1 MKTQLRKK
9 YERKLKNILE
19 ELEDDKV
26 DIETINDYF
35 KELAEPSNIS
45 HLNDLIIKLK
55 EITSELGLDFE
66 KEVVFKLTDSEISAL
81 NLFYKI

>member
-1 MKTQLRKK
+1 MKTQLHKK
-9 YERKLKNILE
+9 YERKLENILE
-19 ELEDDKV
+19 ELENDKA

>member
-26 DIETINDYF
+26 DIKTINDYF

-55 EITSELGLDFE
+55 EITSELGLDLE
-66 KEVVFKLTDSEISAL
+66 KEVVLKLTDSEISAL

>member
-26 DIETINDYF
+26 DIKTINDYF

>member
-9 YERKLKNILE
+9 YEKKLKNILE

-26 DIETINDYF
+26 DIKTINDYF

-55 EITSELGLDFE
+55 EITSELGLDLE

>member
-26 DIETINDYF
+26 DIKTINDYF

-55 EITSELGLDFE
+55 EITSELGLDHE

>member
-9 YERKLKNILE
+9 YEKKLKNILE

-26 DIETINDYF
+26 DIKTINDYF

>member
-26 DIETINDYF
+26 DIKTINDYF

-45 HLNDLIIKLK
+45 HLSDLIIKLK
-55 EITSELGLDFE
+55 EITSELGLDLE

>member
-26 DIETINDYF
+26 DIKTINDYF

-55 EITSELGLDFE
+55 EITSELGLDLE